1 MSVEEEGVEERWKR
15 EVVEGGR
22 RWGSVS
28 SCRVEY
34 CWEGER
40 VTEPVGTGGLCVCY
54 RSMLVVDISSLTS
67 AVKTLL
73 ASISACASMCGV
85 GTVLIEL
92 SVGIVSE
99 LLEEEKEIGRTEE
112 GTGGIEDVDRDD
124 MIICRM

>member
-1 MSVEEEGVEERWKR
+1 
-15 EVVEGGR
+15 
-22 RWGSVS
+22 
-28 SCRVEY
+28 
-34 CWEGER
+34 
-40 VTEPVGTGGLCVCY
+40 
-54 RSMLVVDISSLTS
+54 MLVLDISSLTS

-73 ASISACASMCGV
+73 ASISACVSMFGV

-124 MIICRM
+124 MVIAECAQNVTVQNVTVGAHEWV